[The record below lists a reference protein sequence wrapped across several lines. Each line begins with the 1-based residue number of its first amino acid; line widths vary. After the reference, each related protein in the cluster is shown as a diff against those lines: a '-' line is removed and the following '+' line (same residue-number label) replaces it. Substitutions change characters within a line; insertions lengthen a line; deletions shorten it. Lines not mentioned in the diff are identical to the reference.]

1 MKILVVVTNGFEDI
15 EAVGTVALLRRANL
29 DVTFAA
35 ISSTEAMGRYNI
47 HIDNLENLS
56 ELDLSEFG
64 MLVIPGGPEY
74 IAEEKNP
81 EFLKRILSF
90 AQQGKFIAA
99 ICAGPTILGHLGLL
113 KGKNYTCFT
122 SRNEDFGGTYIDKY
136 AVRDGKIITGRSAAA
151 VIGFAFC
158 IIEAVQGKAKA
169 EEVARSIY
177 Y

>member
-113 KGKNYTCFT
+113 KGKNYSSTL
-122 SRNEDFGGTYIDKY
+122 
-136 AVRDGKIITGRSAAA
+136 
-151 VIGFAFC
+151 
-158 IIEAVQGKAKA
+158 GKAFWSSCCGTV
-169 EEVARSIY
+169 ETNPIRNHEVEGSIPVLAQWVKDPALL
-177 Y
+177 

>member
-90 AQQGKFIAA
+90 AQQ
-99 ICAGPTILGHLGLL
+99 
-113 KGKNYTCFT
+113 
-122 SRNEDFGGTYIDKY
+122 
-136 AVRDGKIITGRSAAA
+136 
-151 VIGFAFC
+151 
-158 IIEAVQGKAKA
+158 
-169 EEVARSIY
+169 
-177 Y
+177 